1 MPHPLGYQLAHGA
14 PAAGRL
20 DFEAPVQGIV
30 EINGGFHE
38 SKLPI
43 LLGNVNWGA
52 APPDLAHPPWRLRK
66 NSPFRARRTPD
77 DSRKQHPTLTDEN
90 STG

>member
-30 EINGGFHE
+30 EISGGFHE
-38 SKLPI
+38 SRLPI
-43 LLGNVNWGA
+43 LLGYVNWGA
-52 APPDLAHPPWRLRK
+52 APLGLGLPAVAMGEEFAFSCETHP
-66 NSPFRARRTPD
+66 
-77 DSRKQHPTLTDEN
+77 
-90 STG
+90 G

>member
-20 DFEAPVQGIV
+20 DFEAPVQGLV

-43 LLGNVNWGA
+43 LLGNVKLGRRA
-52 APPDLAHPPWRLRK
+52 ARLGPPAVAIAEEFAFSCETHP
-66 NSPFRARRTPD
+66 
-77 DSRKQHPTLTDEN
+77 
-90 STG
+90 G